1 VAPRQNSHGNELIEE
16 WRDRQQASASQS
28 PAAPHAVIWRDP
40 GDMASLDL
48 FYRAGGKGQ
57 ITRNIPRADAK
68 WLGHRPSMLS
78 AAQVRDGFRA
88 AGYTR
93 QEVETYTEAMRKRI
107 AEFQAL

>member
-1 VAPRQNSHGNELIEE
+1 MARPTTGLCALMMLAMVAP
-16 WRDRQQASASQS
+16 ATPFASQS